1 MKKIKVIIFDAY
13 GTLFDVNSAAEK
25 CKEKIGDKWES
36 FANYWRTTQL
46 EYTWLRSLMKR
57 HKDFWQV
64 TEDSLDKS
72 LLAFKIDPN
81 MRSELLNL
89 YKILNTFPEVKEVL
103 KNLKEKKYKI
113 SILSNGTPDLLDG
126 LVKSNNLE
134 KMFDDIFSVEEVG
147 IYKPDA
153 KVYDMPIK
161 KYEVAKNEVAFLS
174 ANTWDV
180 SGAGNFGFNSIWV
193 NRNKNIFDKLDY
205 IPHNEIKLINLG
217 SSCIYPLDS
226 PNPINEDNLMNGKLE
241 PTNSP
246 YAMAKL
252 TAIEMGDAL
261 SQQYGHSIINLMPT
275 NLYGPNDNFSE
286 TSSHVIPGLIRR
298 LTIAKHNKDEVFK
311 VWGTGTPKREF
322 LHVDDL
328 SDAIKF
334 LIENNEVPKLINV
347 GSGQEVTIKELVS
360 LLVDITSYK
369 GEVVYDSSM
378 PDGNP
383 RKLLDSSKL
392 NEMGWNSSIDLDTG
406 LENTYK
412 WFMEN
417 EFKL

>member
-1 MKKIKVIIFDAY
+1 M
-13 GTLFDVNSAAEK
+13 
-25 CKEKIGDKWES
+25 
-36 FANYWRTTQL
+36 
-46 EYTWLRSLMKR
+46 
-57 HKDFWQV
+57 
-64 TEDSLDKS
+64 
-72 LLAFKIDPN
+72 
-81 MRSELLNL
+81 
-89 YKILNTFPEVKEVL
+89 KILVLGSNGLVGSSLIRVLGKNKKYNIHPSTRKDTNLFIKEETEKLINSVKPNLIINAAAKVGGIVANNTNRTEFILE
-103 KNLKEKKYKI
+103 NLKININLLE
-113 SILSNGTPDLLDG
+113 SI
-126 LVKSNNLE
+126 
-134 KMFDDIFSVEEVG
+134 
-147 IYKPDA
+147 
-153 KVYDMPIK
+153 
-161 KYEVAKNEVAFLS
+161 
-174 ANTWDV
+174 
-180 SGAGNFGFNSIWV
+180 
-193 NRNKNIFDKLDY
+193 

-226 PNPINEDNLMNGKLE
+226 PNPINEENLMNGKLE

-334 LIENNEVPKLINV
+334 LIENNKIPKLINV
-347 GSGQEVTIKELVS
+347 GSGKEVTIKKLVS